1 METEERT
8 STRGDG
14 SVRWTV
20 GDLPAERLEAEIV
33 TLAERLS
40 VGTYELLVLVGE
52 LDARGTWAAWGALS
66 CAGWLADPRAIWR
79 SRRRA
84 RRCGWPGPCGST
96 PSSTRRCAP
105 VMCPMRRPGCWCRT

>member
-1 METEERT
+1 METRERT

-14 SVRWTV
+14 SIRWTV

-66 CAGWLADPRAIWR
+66 CAGWLADACDLEVSTARYAGAGGPGDAGAP
-79 SRRRA
+79 RA
-84 RRCGWPGPCGST
+84 RR
-96 PSSTRRCAP
+96 RDALR
-105 VMCPMRRPGCWCRT
+105 